1 MNNHRHKSKLVYLP
15 RCEDP
20 GMSCMYPMMV
30 LHMRRGQCFPSVQEN
45 LGPLFEKGFGL
56 TDLGTF
62 IRYLHLAIFLSYS
75 LAFIAL
81 DEII

>member
-30 LHMRRGQCFPSVQEN
+30 LHMRRGQCFLSVQEN
-45 LGPLFEKGFGL
+45 LGPLFEK
-56 TDLGTF
+56 DLDLRTLGHSFVTYTLLF
-62 IRYLHLAIFLSYS
+62 FFHILWLS
-75 LAFIAL
+75 
-81 DEII
+81 

>member
-20 GMSCMYPMMV
+20 GDE
-30 LHMRRGQCFPSVQEN
+30 LHVSDDGAPYEKGAMFSFGAEKSWSVVR
-45 LGPLFEKGFGL
+45 KGFGL

-62 IRYLHLAIFLSYS
+62 IRYLHLAIF
-75 LAFIAL
+75 
-81 DEII
+81 EIIFHILWLP